1 MKRQIRSSVF
11 ETNSSST
18 HSIAI
23 SKAPVIANGK
33 HIYFRIGEF
42 GWGNG
47 CADTADY
54 LYTAIL
60 YVYSRDVAEE
70 KIEHLKRIL
79 DKYDVSYKFEEP
91 KYWTSSDGE
100 YTCLDNGYVDHGD
113 ELTDFLYAIF
123 SNEDLLMR
131 YLFGDSTVYTGND
144 NQDPEPSGCNIAD
157 AEYYD
162 WRTSKW
168 VANPYHDPKNYE
180 YFYKGN

>member
-23 SKAPVIANGK
+23 TKNPVVIGK
-33 HIYFRIGEF
+33 YVYFGIGEY
-42 GWGNG
+42 GWEND
-47 CADTADY
+47 CVNPANY

-60 YVYSRDVAEE
+60 YVYSSEVAEE

-79 DKYDVSYKFEEP
+79 DKYDVSYEFEEP
-91 KYWTSSDGE
+91 EYWTSPDGK
-100 YTCLDNGYVDHGD
+100 YTCLDNGYIDHGN
-113 ELTDFLYAIF
+113 ELGEFLEAVL

-131 YLFGDSTVYTGND
+131 YLFGAFVYTGND
-144 NQDPEPSGCNIAD
+144 NQDDCPSGCNIAD

-162 WRTSKW
+162 WEADKLMP
-168 VANPYHDPKNYE
+168 NPYHDPENYE

>member
-23 SKAPVIANGK
+23 SKAPVVIGK
-33 HIYFRIGEF
+33 SIHFGIGEF
-42 GWGNG
+42 GWENDT
-47 CADTADY
+47 ADTADY

-60 YVYSRDVAEE
+60 YVYSSEVAEE
-70 KIEHLKRIL
+70 KLEHLKRIL
-79 DKYDVSYKFEEP
+79 DKHDVYYQFEEP
-91 KYWTSSDGE
+91 KYWIGSSGHT
-100 YTCLDNGYVDHGD
+100 YLDNGYVDHGN
-113 ELTDFLYAIF
+113 ELTEFLDIIL

-144 NQDPEPSGCNIAD
+144 NQDNDPSGCNIAE

-162 WRTSKW
+162 WGANKW
-168 VANPYHDPKNYE
+168 MPNPYHDSVNYD
-180 YFYKGN
+180 YYYKGN

>member
-23 SKAPVIANGK
+23 TKNPVVIGK
-33 HIYFRIGEF
+33 YVYFGIGEY
-42 GWGNG
+42 GWEND
-47 CADTADY
+47 CVNPANY

-60 YVYSRDVAEE
+60 YVYSSEVAEE

-79 DKYDVSYKFEEP
+79 DKYDVSYEFEEP
-91 KYWTSSDGE
+91 EYWTSPDGE
-100 YTCLDNGYVDHGD
+100 YTCLDNGYVDHGS
-113 ELTDFLYAIF
+113 ELTEFLEAVF

-131 YLFGDSTVYTGND
+131 YLFGAFVYTGND
-144 NQDPEPSGCNIAD
+144 NQDARPSGCNIAD

-162 WRTSKW
+162 WDEKKW
-168 VANPYHDPKNYE
+168 MVNPYHDSENYE

>member
-23 SKAPVIANGK
+23 SKAPAVIGK
-33 HIYFRIGEF
+33 SIHFGIGEF
-42 GWGNG
+42 GWENS

-60 YVYSRDVAEE
+60 YVYSSEVAEE

-79 DKYDVSYKFEEP
+79 DKYDVSYEFEEP
-91 KYWTSSDGE
+91 EYWIGSSGNA
-100 YTCLDNGYVDHGD
+100 YLDNGYIDHGD
-113 ELTDFLYAIF
+113 ELTEFLEAVF

-131 YLFGDSTVYTGND
+131 YLFGNSIVYTGND
-144 NQDPEPSGCNIAD
+144 NQDERPSGCNIAN

-162 WRTSKW
+162 WDEKKW
-168 VANPYHDPKNYE
+168 MKNPYHDSENYE
-180 YFYKGN
+180 YFYKPN

>member
-23 SKAPVIANGK
+23 SKAPVVIGK
-33 HIYFRIGEF
+33 SIRFGIGEY
-42 GWGNG
+42 GWENG
-47 CADTADY
+47 TANTANY

-60 YVYSRDVAEE
+60 YVYSSEVAEE

-79 DKYDVSYKFEEP
+79 DKYDVSYEFEEP
-91 KYWTSSDGE
+91 EYWTSLDGE
-100 YTCLDNGYVDHGD
+100 YTCLDNGYVDHGS
-113 ELTDFLYAIF
+113 ELTEFLEAVF

-131 YLFGDSTVYTGND
+131 YLFGNSIVYTGND
-144 NQDPEPSGCNIAD
+144 NQDARPSGCNIAE

-162 WRTSKW
+162 WGANKW
-168 VANPYHDPKNYE
+168 MPNPYHDAENYE